1 MHHSLVSG
9 EIILLYVFS
18 WNFIWFEQKGAHQS
32 AKYRAFDCWH
42 EISQNLYF
50 DRLLLLKVYKISVK
64 KCSGVMSH
72 VTEKWCK
79 IWIKTD
85 LLFQKWQEFD
95 EFWLEHS
102 KMSKICNLMGSSWP
116 KYIMFEL
123 KMYRGNYLSWRWRM
137 MQNLKENWLVVWKM
151 TWQIWQIFTRAL
163 RSIKVGTM
171 MGSFYPQYKM
181 YELKIYQRIMCHGNE
196 ERCKIWRIDLLFQNW
211 HEENDKFWPA
221 EHVKVSKICSLM
233 DSFWPK

>member
-1 MHHSLVSG
+1 MQWSYVSCHWK
-9 EIILLYVFS
+9 VM
-18 WNFIWFEQKGAHQS
+18 
-32 AKYRAFDCWH
+32 
-42 EISQNLYF
+42 QNLNKNWF
-50 DRLLLLKVYKISVK
+50 AVSKMTR
-64 KCSGVMSH
+64 
-72 VTEKWCK
+72 
-79 IWIKTD
+79 IWWILTRA
-85 LLFQKWQEFD
+85 
-95 EFWLEHS
+95 LE
-102 KMSKICNLMGSSWP
+102 MSKICNLMGSSWP